1 MFDTVRV
8 CYSYVV
14 RGRFVYS
21 IFGLT
26 RIPPNF
32 KIKIMYNSVIM
43 TTTDWA
49 QFILALVSIGVI
61 VVGSIRWYINV
72 QVKPIAEAVED
83 IRKETKTNGGTSM
96 RDEIKQIK
104 IEQENA
110 RDKRK
115 ATSDKLD
122 HMYDILLEYVSKNS
136 K

>member
-1 MFDTVRV
+1 
-8 CYSYVV
+8 
-14 RGRFVYS
+14 
-21 IFGLT
+21 
-26 RIPPNF
+26 
-32 KIKIMYNSVIM
+32 MYNSVIM

-96 RDEIKQIK
+96 RDEIKYIK
-104 IEQENA
+104 LEQENA